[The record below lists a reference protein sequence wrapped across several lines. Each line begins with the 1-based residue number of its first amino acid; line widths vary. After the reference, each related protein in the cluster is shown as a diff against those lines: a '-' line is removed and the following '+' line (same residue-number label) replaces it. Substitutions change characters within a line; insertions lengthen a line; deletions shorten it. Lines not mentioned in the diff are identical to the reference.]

1 MKFLPVISAL
11 CLSVPFT
18 AEAWI
23 QPHRSFS
30 AATARS
36 FPVRGAKLARGG
48 LTMRKGRP
56 STKLPK
62 KKSDGPGKQIDWV
75 EVASSADDIPQ
86 GDGDTK
92 AVTAR
97 SETLVL
103 IKQGEKIYG
112 VAASCTTCK
121 FPMLSAK
128 IREGGDD
135 GPNVACGLCGTLY
148 QLDNG
153 KVAGKEEIGGISGAF
168 GNLMSKNT
176 ATDIATYE
184 VRTAPSGKTY
194 VSFGLKDDN

>member
-1 MKFLPVISAL
+1 
-11 CLSVPFT
+11 
-18 AEAWI
+18 
-23 QPHRSFS
+23 
-30 AATARS
+30 
-36 FPVRGAKLARGG
+36 
-48 LTMRKGRP
+48 MRKGRP

-153 KVAGKEEIGGISGAF
+153 KIAGKEEIGGISGAF